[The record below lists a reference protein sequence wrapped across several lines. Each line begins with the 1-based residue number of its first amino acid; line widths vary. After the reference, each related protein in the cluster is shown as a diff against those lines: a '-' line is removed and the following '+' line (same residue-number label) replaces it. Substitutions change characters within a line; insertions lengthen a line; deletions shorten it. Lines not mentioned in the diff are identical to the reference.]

1 MKFSVSRVAMILEY
15 LQKGGKVH
23 YDGRT
28 YVWLDE
34 KVVRETEEEKWVI
47 DGLAVEGRIYGPGED
62 WEDPNAGK
70 PHYMGQR
77 DMPVESFFK
86 MIEEI
91 PREEMVRVLRELKE
105 LRQKY
110 MYD

>member
-1 MKFSVSRVAMILEY
+1 MKVSASRVAMILEF
-15 LQKGGKVH
+15 LQKGGKIY

-28 YVWLDE
+28 YVWLNE
-34 KVVRETEEEKWVI
+34 EVVRETETDVWVI
-47 DGLAVEGRIYGPGED
+47 DGLAIEGRSYGPGED

-77 DMPVESFFK
+77 DMSIQQFFF
-86 MIEEI
+86 MIEDL
-91 PREEMVRVLRELKE
+91 PRDEMVRILRELKE